1 MRAACT
7 YSSSTIVACTIMAL
21 IVLFPGC
28 QRGPAP
34 DRDPMTITLHFVWAI
49 SMSPGNPMGG
59 AVTDHFV
66 IKARVREPGIQAVKP
81 GDTFRAALNIGTTGK
96 PAKYGGDAGLKF
108 TITSQPEISTYY
120 PSSGITHVTWYWA
133 KADPLAITCNNENKL
148 RYKEDGDGVDNIVI
162 RVKTAGMPA
171 PFESW
176 QNGQSSPIFPDHNPL
191 AKQIVEYT
199 CLLKGSSVMIE

>member
-7 YSSSTIVACTIMAL
+7 YSSITIMAC
-21 IVLFPGC
+21 IVLFTGC
-28 QRGPAP
+28 QQAPPP
-34 DRDPMTITLHFVWAI
+34 DRDPMTITLHFVWAV

-59 AVTDHFV
+59 TVTDHFV
-66 IKARVREPGIQAVKP
+66 IKARVREPGIQRVKP

-96 PAKYGGDAGLKF
+96 PAKYGGISGLKF
-108 TITSQPEISTYY
+108 TITSRPEISTYY
-120 PSSGITHVTWYWA
+120 PASGTTHVTWYWA
-133 KADPLAITCNNENKL
+133 EADPVAITCNNENKL
-148 RYKEDGDGVDNIVI
+148 RFTVDGDGVDNIVI

-176 QNGQSSPIFPDHNPL
+176 QNGQPSPIFPDHNPL
-191 AKQIVEYT
+191 AKQILKYT